1 MVPPGL
7 PPGCSEVAL
16 RLPQGCS
23 EVAPRLKEVTPRS
36 TRGCPQVTLKLPR
49 GCFEVMKIYEK
60 VSRLDTS
67 LIKSGLFLQTLT
79 CLISMT
85 RYYMGWMSA
94 KTKVYNTKWVMVAI
108 IATISFLYF
117 LLIIL
122 YTITPP
128 PACMNNLGTP
138 SAIFKSS
145 AVSILIVGI
154 EIVATCL
161 GIFAD
166 LHMIQL
172 LKKMKKGKI

>member
-1 MVPPGL
+1 
-7 PPGCSEVAL
+7 
-16 RLPQGCS
+16 
-23 EVAPRLKEVTPRS
+23 
-36 TRGCPQVTLKLPR
+36 
-49 GCFEVMKIYEK
+49 MKIYEK